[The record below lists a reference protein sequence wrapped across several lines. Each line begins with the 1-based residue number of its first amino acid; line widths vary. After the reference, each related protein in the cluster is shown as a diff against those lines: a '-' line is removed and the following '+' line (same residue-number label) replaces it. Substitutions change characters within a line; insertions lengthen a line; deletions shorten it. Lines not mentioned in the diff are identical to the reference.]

1 MHQVAKDKN
10 SLQSMEK
17 VSEEENNWEQLSRR
31 AAFSSHRLIGWI
43 YWDPRAI
50 ANYEA
55 LGVPNGFGYYVATR
69 AATLGEAGNKAV
81 SAAFYSINPDFIAA
95 SLDTCREHTTFE
107 KAAAARDAAVAPGLK
122 ELTPEICEPLAA
134 MSNELWKAAE
144 ELPLSGRALFA
155 SLLDWPRHEDPLT
168 SAWLAVNAIR
178 EWRGDTHWA
187 ILTSEDIDGTMAGIL
202 DNAKHNYDDQWL
214 PRSRGADDK
223 AISSAFKK
231 LTERGL
237 ADGERVTSIG
247 LEYREDLE
255 RKLNN
260 IASAAWRNL
269 GIDQTTQFL
278 ELVEPVSSRY
288 MNHIDNTA
296 GSNWMPAGREAK
308 SQ

>member
-1 MHQVAKDKN
+1 
-10 SLQSMEK
+10 MEK

-81 SAAFYSINPDFIAA
+81 SAAFYSIHPDFIAA
-95 SLDTCREHTTFE
+95 SLDNCREHTTFE

-134 MSNELWKAAE
+134 MSYELWKAAE

>member
-1 MHQVAKDKN
+1 MNRDEN
-10 SLQSMEK
+10 DW
-17 VSEEENNWEQLSRR
+17 EELSRR
-31 AAFSSHRLIGWI
+31 AAFVSHRLIGWI

-55 LGVPNGFGYYVATR
+55 LGVPNGFGYYVSTR

-81 SAAFYSINPDFIAA
+81 SACFYSIHPDFIKV
-95 SLDTCREHTTFE
+95 SLDNCREYTTFE

-122 ELTPEICEPLAA
+122 ELTPEICEPLAT
-134 MSNELWKAAE
+134 MSPPLWKAAE
-144 ELPLSGRALFA
+144 ELPVSGRALFA

-187 ILTSEDIDGTMAGIL
+187 IMTSENIDGTMAGIL
-202 DNAKHNYDDQWL
+202 DNAKHDYDDQWL
-214 PRSRGADDK
+214 PRSRGADDA
-223 AISSAFKK
+223 AISLAFKK

-237 ADGERVTSIG
+237 ADGEKVTTKG
-247 LEYREDLE
+247 LEYREGLE

-278 ELVEPVSSRY
+278 ELIEPVGSRY
-288 MNHIDNTA
+288 MAHIDKTA
-296 GSNWMPAGREAK
+296 GAKWMPAGREAK
-308 SQ
+308 SK